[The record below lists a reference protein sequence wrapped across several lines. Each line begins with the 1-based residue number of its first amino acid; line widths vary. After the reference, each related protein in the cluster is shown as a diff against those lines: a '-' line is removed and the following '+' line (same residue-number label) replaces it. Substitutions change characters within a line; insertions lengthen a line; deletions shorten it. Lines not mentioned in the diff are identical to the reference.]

1 MRWSILVQLAVICT
15 CYLPLVVYR
24 LDSLYTCFLN
34 TLLLP
39 YLLFLMVFSPNIIR
53 VCYMPVGNSAGL
65 VLLSCLHRMDQRI
78 EVMQSERVRVYVCM
92 CIKRRDSRLQMS
104 SNLVIQV
111 YSHAL
116 DLLFKYCAR

>member
-1 MRWSILVQLAVICT
+1 MEYPSPAC
-15 CYLPLVVYR
+15 CNMYLLPAFGCRQAL
-24 LDSLYTCFLN
+24 TALN

-39 YLLFLMVFSPNIIR
+39 YLLFLMVFPPNIIR

-78 EVMQSERVRVYVCM
+78 EVMQPERVRVYVCM